1 MDEFQALLAKRSEGT
16 VAAPPEDEDEFSAVL
31 AKRGKP
37 GTPAA
42 TPAGQIPRDTSLKAP
57 PAVSQDA
64 NTLGKLVRG
73 QGVVETAADLGDIV
87 LGGVPAA
94 ILGSL
99 GEVTQRVSSL
109 TDGRGYRKGGK
120 AGAEFSRSMGEKFG
134 RPLFDALSKAGLIDP
149 KTRSVPMQAMDKIG
163 GWLEHAAT
171 VFEADTGLPREDYLA
186 SINGFMAAM
195 GVKGAQAMTQ
205 GALSRAKA
213 RGTKSAW
220 DTALERMDAEEQ
232 LARGSE
238 AEGAAAKL
246 TTPVADA
253 AKIRLMARPEV
264 GATRTRE
271 QARKD
276 ARAAFSTQ
284 EAGDQ
289 AGLVDRQ
296 AGYREELAAQR
307 AVLQDRFPPSGERT
321 GSRDAV
327 DLTLTGKGTPV
338 TYTDNQLGVV
348 HPSPLG
354 TGKRLD
360 VVPRPPL
367 ETALEKVRGGR
378 LFDMT
383 MEERLAVRN
392 SVDITDPKVITAAAV
407 GATGLGLAMAYEP
420 SAEEAAMVIGAGA
433 LLRRG
438 GKGETVRELMAR
450 PEATPLGALL
460 EASAYTTSTL
470 EKLADQSPGTYVFKK
485 STVEQLLKREGVTA
499 HERKIMQNALDEVPG
514 DKITAKELMVGVKS
528 AIGDFELE
536 PVKSNSYANY
546 GLDRIDREAGVN
558 PELAEELNI
567 PVEPDTATTRIYR
580 SPLELGSNNHFQDP
594 NYFAHTRSFT
604 EDGVRH
610 VVELQSDL
618 AQKAGKVLKPEER
631 ANLSQEKALYDRLSL
646 VTEEVH
652 STVNDT
658 RSTLDDYIAALNKLE
673 AAYDP
678 AVWPDVKLRIGK
690 LLDQETRLDH
700 EALKP
705 AVRDKLNEF
714 SDAGEFDR
722 IFDLVKGELGSAGRQ
737 IDRSHLSPLSSAL
750 EYALYKETTRL
761 NAHRAE
767 VGAKL
772 GESGV
777 LEPISPMLKDWH
789 KRLVR
794 EEIADA
800 ERARG
805 ETQNLIAEK
814 QRAISAFEAELR
826 ATSSGIP
833 QDWVG
838 NRSLS
843 FRQAAGLLRKMSEGL
858 REEKLTEQSVKDKM
872 LRIEAQLDP
881 EARAK
886 WKEYYENYAD
896 ETEGFLRPTGDEVGA
911 EWGQKYAAGFSDT
924 MADFFT
930 QAVGKQDSVAARGY
944 LAELR
949 EDIARL
955 EGQRKPAI
963 RFATADTVAK
973 VEGWTDVHERIADSI
988 AQNES
993 NLTSHKQ
1000 TVAALE
1006 AIKRG
1011 EVPDDPYY
1019 YGLRTADPEGFQSVV
1034 KNIEAELAHARE
1046 ALAASEERLARAKE
1060 SWAGQTRFSKEHQGI
1075 YDRYSRD
1082 VEKFLRQLGG
1092 KPYTDSAGHTW
1103 LEVPLGEQQKALP
1116 GGGART
1122 QIGGVDPALA
1132 KAVGL
1137 VGGSTALAAWLS
1149 RDKDRVKHAG
1159 MTALLT
1165 GLGLLLH
1172 SRVPAISKMVTD
1184 TIQGVQNLVGNLSTD
1199 KAISAPLLRRLTS
1212 HAEEEM
1218 RGVHDSGKRIAPFL
1232 EIVDRLPEVVKRDLD
1247 AALSNGRTSDIVAA
1261 VGKAATPGLL
1271 KAWNEVQA
1279 ELKSLGNK
1287 LIEVKGL
1294 KELRPDYFPR
1304 IVKDL
1309 PGLMNAIGKE
1319 FSTPLQQALAEAE
1332 RKAGGFLD
1340 EAGRAQVVNTFIE
1353 KNLRASTVGGKP
1365 SFFKRRTLGDVTV
1378 DLAPYYVEPSQAL
1391 PLYIGSAVRAIEKAK
1406 FFGKELVRDDGGRPN
1421 LEASIGN
1428 IVAREIEAG
1437 NITPENF
1444 TRLTD
1449 LLRTRFGPAY
1459 QSPAR
1464 GLQSLSQLTNIA
1476 LLGNVFSGLMNVAD
1490 VGAIAAQHGML
1501 PLVAAVTKQIRGTA
1515 KLRAADVGMADAI
1528 GAEFVYG
1535 TRDPIKLRIP
1545 LTERTVQI
1553 SLAKA
1558 LDKTFKLSGFK
1569 ALDTIMKETN
1579 LNAALEKYSRL
1590 ARTKSGEA
1598 RILRQY
1604 GDYFT
1609 TDMPALLADL
1619 RSGAKTK
1626 LTTELAFREL
1636 SNAQP
1641 TTKIEMPKFYLDHP
1655 NLRFGYALK
1664 SFMIKQM
1671 NFVKKRGIDEIRK
1684 GNVREG
1690 SSFLIRYALMA
1701 GAAGATMDWIV
1712 KSLLGRDADLDW
1724 KSIPLNALKNLGL
1737 SEYVIDKARQGKG
1750 KEAILAATVPPADP
1764 ILNIVTADPQ
1774 AVRYFPLV
1782 GRLVYDRFMDGAE
1795 KANAAKKLA
1804 EKRKAA
1810 DAHRTPEERRALEQR
1825 ALERRKELVRE
1836 RE

>member
-1 MDEFQALLAKRSEGT
+1 MPSIFDSLADTTE
-16 VAAPPEDEDEFSAVL
+16 APTSTKTGSIFDSLAGPPPSAPT
-31 AKRGKP
+31 ASTRP
-37 GTPAA
+37 GE
-42 TPAGQIPRDTSLKAP
+42 IPRDTSLKAP
-57 PAVSQDA
+57 PAAPQDA
-64 NTLGKLVRG
+64 STLGKLVRG
-73 QGVVETAADLGDIV
+73 QGVLETTADAADIV
-87 LGGVPAA
+87 LGGLPAI
-94 ILGSL
+94 ILGTL

-109 TDGRGYRKGGK
+109 VDGRGYREGAK

-134 RPLFDALSKAGLIDP
+134 RPIFDNLVATGLLDP
-149 KTRSVPMQAMDKIG
+149 KTRSVPMQAMDKLG
-163 GWLEHAAT
+163 GYLEHAAT
-171 VFEADTGLPREDYLA
+171 VVEHDTKGAISREDYLA

-205 GALSRAKA
+205 GALNRAKA
-213 RGTKSAW
+213 RGTKTAW
-220 DTALERMDAEEQ
+220 DTALERYDAEEQ
-232 LARGSE
+232 LARQVE
-238 AEGAAAKL
+238 VERDAAKL

-253 AKIRLMARPEV
+253 TKIRLMARTPKE
-264 GATRTRE
+264 ATRTPK
-271 QARKD
+271 QARED
-276 ARAAFSTQ
+276 ARAAFSTP
-284 EAGDQ
+284 EAGEQ
-289 AGLVDRQ
+289 AGLIDRQ
-296 AGYREELAAQR
+296 AGYREELAAQEAALR
-307 AVLQDRFPPSGERT
+307 DRFPPSGERT
-321 GSRDAV
+321 GSRGPV
-327 DLTLTGKGTPV
+327 ELNLEGKETPT
-338 TYTDNQLGVV
+338 TYSGNQPF
-348 HPSPLG
+348 H
-354 TGKRLD
+354 TAD
-360 VVPRPPL
+360 TT
-367 ETALEKVRGGR
+367 TALKRGIVADTPIETEGTLRPAARPALDTAIEKVKGGR

-383 MEERLAVRN
+383 AEERIALRN

-420 SAEEAAMVIGAGA
+420 SAEEAALAIGAGA

-438 GKGETVRELMAR
+438 GEGLPMRELLAK

-470 EKLADQSPGTYVFKK
+470 EKLAEQSPGKFEFKK
-485 STVEQLLKREGVTA
+485 SAVEQLLKRSDVTK
-499 HERKIMQNALDEVPG
+499 HERELMTAAMAEVPR
-514 DKITAKELMVGVKS
+514 DTVTAKELMVGLKL
-528 AIGDFELE
+528 ATKDFELT
-536 PVKSNSYANY
+536 PVKSDSYAAY
-546 GLDRIDREAGVN
+546 GLDRIGR
-558 PELAEELNI
+558 EELN
-567 PVEPDTATTRIYR
+567 PDLMVELDLPPNEVNLEPTTRVYR
-580 SPLELGSNNHFQDP
+580 SPLELGSNNHFNDP

-631 ANLSQEKALYDRLSL
+631 ASLIQEKALYDRLSL
-646 VTEEVH
+646 VTEEAH

-658 RSTLDDYIAALNKLE
+658 RSTLNDYITALNKLE

-678 AVWPDVKLRIGK
+678 AVWPDVKLRIGR

-705 AVRDKLNEF
+705 AIRDKLNEF

-722 IFDLVKGELGSAGRQ
+722 IFDLVKEALVSAGRQ

-750 EYALYKETTRL
+750 EYALYKETTQL

-772 GESGV
+772 GESGA
-777 LEPISPMLKDWH
+777 LEPIAPMLKDWH

-794 EEIADA
+794 EELADA
-800 ERARG
+800 AR
-805 ETQNLIAEK
+805 NLE
-814 QRAISAFEAELR
+814 
-826 ATSSGIP
+826 P
-833 QDWVG
+833 
-838 NRSLS
+838 
-843 FRQAAGLLRKMSEGL
+843 
-858 REEKLTEQSVKDKM
+858 SV
-872 LRIEAQLDP
+872 
-881 EARAK
+881 
-886 WKEYYENYAD
+886 
-896 ETEGFLRPTGDEVGA
+896 
-911 EWGQKYAAGFSDT
+911 
-924 MADFFT
+924 
-930 QAVGKQDSVAARGY
+930 
-944 LAELR
+944 
-949 EDIARL
+949 
-955 EGQRKPAI
+955 

-973 VEGWTDVHERIADSI
+973 VEGWPEQPRF
-988 AQNES
+988 E
-993 NLTSHKQ
+993 
-1000 TVAALE
+1000 
-1006 AIKRG
+1006 IK
-1011 EVPDDPYY
+1011 
-1019 YGLRTADPEGFQSVV
+1019 
-1034 KNIEAELAHARE
+1034 
-1046 ALAASEERLARAKE
+1046 
-1060 SWAGQTRFSKEHQGI
+1060 GQTPIEPASRFRPEHQGI
-1075 YDRYSRD
+1075 YDRYQKD

-1092 KPYTDSAGHTW
+1092 KPYTDPAGHTW

-1137 VGGSTALAAWLS
+1137 VGGSAALAAWLS
-1149 RDKDRVKHAG
+1149 RDKDKVKHAG
-1159 MTALLT
+1159 MAALLT
-1165 GLGLLLH
+1165 GLGMLAH
-1172 SRVPAISKMVTD
+1172 SRVPAVAKMVTD
-1184 TIQGVQNLVGNLSTD
+1184 TIDGVQNLVGNLSTD
-1199 KAISAPLLRRLTS
+1199 KAVSAPLLRRLTS

-1232 EIVDRLPEVVKRDLD
+1232 EIVDRLPQAVRKDLD

-1279 ELKSLGNK
+1279 ELKSLGNQ
-1287 LIEVKGL
+1287 LIAVKGL

-1319 FSTPLQQALAEAE
+1319 FSTPLQQALEVAE

-1353 KNLRASTVGGKP
+1353 KNLRAATVGGKP
-1365 SFFKRRTLGDVTV
+1365 SFFKRRTIGDVTV
-1378 DLAPYYVEPSQAL
+1378 DLTPYYVEPSQAL

-1428 IVAREIEAG
+1428 IVAREIDAG

-1490 VGAIAAQHGML
+1490 VGAIAAQHGVL
-1501 PLVAAVTKQIRGTA
+1501 PLVAAVTKVVRGTA
-1515 KLRAADVGMADAI
+1515 KLKAADVGMAEAI

-1535 TRDPIKLRIP
+1535 TRDPIKLRVP

-1569 ALDTIMKETN
+1569 ALDTVMKEVN
-1579 LNAALEKYSRL
+1579 LNAAMEKYSRL
-1590 ARTKSGEA
+1590 ARTKPGEA

-1609 TDMPALLADL
+1609 TDMPQLLADL
-1619 RSGAKTK
+1619 RAGAKTK

-1636 SNAQP
+1636 SDAQP

-1671 NFVKKRGIDEIRK
+1671 NFVKKRGIDEIAK
-1684 GNVREG
+1684 GNLVEG
-1690 SSFLIRYALMA
+1690 GGFITRYVLMA
-1701 GAAGATMDWIV
+1701 GAAGATMDWVV

-1764 ILNIVTADPQ
+1764 ILNIITADPQ

-1782 GRLVYDRFMDGAE
+1782 GRLAYDRLMDGAE

-1810 DAHRTPEERRALEQR
+1810 DERRTPEERRELERR

-1836 RE
+1836 R

>member
-1 MDEFQALLAKRSEGT
+1 MPSIFDSLADTTEA
-16 VAAPPEDEDEFSAVL
+16 AAP
-31 AKRGKP
+31 AKTGSIFDSLE
-37 GTPAA
+37 GLQAA
-42 TPAGQIPRDTSLKAP
+42 TAPTTSARPGEIPRDTSLKAP
-57 PAVSQDA
+57 PAASGDA
-64 NTLGKLVRG
+64 STLGKLVRG
-73 QGVVETAADLGDIV
+73 QGVLETGADAADIV
-87 LGGVPAA
+87 LGGLPAI
-94 ILGSL
+94 ILGSI
-99 GEVTQRVSSL
+99 GEVTQRASSL
-109 TDGRGYRKGGK
+109 VDGRGYREGAK

-134 RPLFDALSKAGLIDP
+134 RPIFDNLVATGLLN
-149 KTRSVPMQAMDKIG
+149 KETRSVPMQAMDKIG
-163 GWLEHAAT
+163 GYLEHAAT
-171 VFEADTGLPREDYLA
+171 VVEADTKGVISKEDYLA

-205 GALSRAKA
+205 GALNRAKA

-253 AKIRLMARPEV
+253 AKIRLMARPEA

-276 ARAAFSTQ
+276 ARAAFSTP

-289 AGLVDRQ
+289 AGLIDRQ
-296 AGYREELAAQR
+296 AGYREELAAQEA
-307 AVLQDRFPPSGERT
+307 AVRDRFPPSGERT

-383 MEERLAVRN
+383 MEERLAVKN

-420 SAEEAAMVIGAGA
+420 SAEEAALAIGAGA

-438 GKGETVRELMAR
+438 GVGETVRELAAR
-450 PEATPLGALL
+450 PHTTPIGAIL
-460 EASAYTTSTL
+460 EPSAYTTSTL
-470 EKLADQSPGTYVFKK
+470 EILANRSPGKFEFKK
-485 STVEQLLKREGVTA
+485 AEIEQLLKRDGVTK
-499 HERKIMQNALDEVPG
+499 HERDLLTEALASQPG
-514 DKITAKELMVGVKS
+514 DTITAKELVFGVRMAAK
-528 AIGDFELE
+528 DFELTPE
-536 PVKSNSYANY
+536 KSDRWADH
-546 GLDRIDREAGVN
+546 GLNRIDRKIDKGLESLDDA
-558 PELAEELNI
+558 PEGTPEELRTQLAEYERDFPEMQRRAQAGPNAIFDDYPYSSRQAAQVVSEFQRQIAQLNGAI
-567 PVEPDTATTRIYR
+567 RAASVEKPPDAGPPITRFYKLPEGVDLG
-580 SPLELGSNNHFQDP
+580 PLESAIKNVPDGHIYEP
-594 NYFAHTRSFT
+594 NSFGHTRSF
-604 EDGVRH
+604 EEGGIRH
-610 VVELQSDL
+610 VVELQNNQ
-618 AQKAGKVLKPEER
+618 AQYAEKAVRALPKPEER
-631 ANLSQEKALYDRLSL
+631 AALERELATYDRLAL
-646 VTEEVH
+646 VTEDTH
-652 STVNDT
+652 GIVNASRFLIKDYVKA
-658 RSTLDDYIAALNKLE
+658 LDSLE
-673 AAYDP
+673 SAYKPD
-678 AVWPDVKLRIGK
+678 VWPDVKLRLGWGIDQATQFTYKGLKPETIDHFNK
-690 LLDQETRLDH
+690 LSEAGDFDKIFDYTKN
-700 EALKP
+700 ALKT
-705 AVRDKLNEF
+705 
-714 SDAGEFDR
+714 
-722 IFDLVKGELGSAGRQ
+722 AGRQ
-737 IDRSHLSPLSSAL
+737 IDQSHLSLLSSAL
-750 EYALYKETTRL
+750 EEALHQEVGRL
-761 NAHRAE
+761 DSHRAE
-767 VGAKL
+767 LKAKL
-772 GESGV
+772 SGRGAQ
-777 LEPISPMLKDWH
+777 EAYDRISPMLKDWH

-794 EEIADA
+794 EELADA
-800 ERARG
+800 AR
-805 ETQNLIAEK
+805 NLE
-814 QRAISAFEAELR
+814 
-826 ATSSGIP
+826 P
-833 QDWVG
+833 
-838 NRSLS
+838 
-843 FRQAAGLLRKMSEGL
+843 
-858 REEKLTEQSVKDKM
+858 SV
-872 LRIEAQLDP
+872 
-881 EARAK
+881 
-886 WKEYYENYAD
+886 
-896 ETEGFLRPTGDEVGA
+896 
-911 EWGQKYAAGFSDT
+911 
-924 MADFFT
+924 
-930 QAVGKQDSVAARGY
+930 
-944 LAELR
+944 
-949 EDIARL
+949 
-955 EGQRKPAI
+955 

-973 VEGWTDVHERIADSI
+973 VEGWRSLREVHEAN
-988 AQNES
+988 AQNYR
-993 NLTSHKQ
+993 
-1000 TVAALE
+1000 
-1006 AIKRG
+1006 RG
-1011 EVPDDPYY
+1011 SDEWN
-1019 YGLRTADPEGFQSVV
+1019 RHM
-1034 KNIEAELAHARE
+1034 ELAE
-1046 ALAASEERLARAKE
+1046 K
-1060 SWAGQTRFSKEHQGI
+1060 AGDKLLDEHQGI

-1137 VGGSTALAAWLS
+1137 VGGSAALAAWLS
-1149 RDKDRVKHAG
+1149 RDKDKVKHAG

-1165 GLGLLLH
+1165 GLGLLAH
-1172 SRVPAISKMVTD
+1172 SRVPAVAKMVTD
-1184 TIQGVQNLVGNLSTD
+1184 TVDGVQNLVGNLSTD
-1199 KAISAPLLRRLTS
+1199 KAVSAPLLRRLTS

-1232 EIVDRLPEVVKRDLD
+1232 EIVDRLPQAVRKDLD

-1279 ELKSLGNK
+1279 ELKSLGNQ
-1287 LIEVKGL
+1287 LIAVKGL

-1319 FSTPLQQALAEAE
+1319 FSTPLQQALEVAE

-1444 TRLTD
+1444 TRLTE
-1449 LLRTRFGPAY
+1449 LLRARFGPAY

-1490 VGAIAAQHGML
+1490 VGAIAAQHGVL
-1501 PLVAAVTKQIRGTA
+1501 PLVAAVTKMVRGTA
-1515 KLRAADVGMADAI
+1515 KLKAADVGMAEAI

-1545 LTERTVQI
+1545 LTERTVQV

-1569 ALDTIMKETN
+1569 ALDTVMKEVN
-1579 LNAALEKYSRL
+1579 LNAAMEKYSRL
-1590 ARTKSGEA
+1590 ARTKSGEV

-1604 GDYFT
+1604 SDYFT
-1609 TDMPALLADL
+1609 TDMPQLLADL
-1619 RSGAKTK
+1619 RAGAKTK

-1636 SNAQP
+1636 SDAQP

-1671 NFVKKRGIDEIRK
+1671 NFVKKRGIDEMRK
-1684 GNVREG
+1684 GNVVEG
-1690 SSFLIRYALMA
+1690 GGFIVRYALMA

-1804 EKRKAA
+1804 EKKKAA
-1810 DAHRTPEERRALEQR
+1810 DARRTPEERRALEQR

-1836 RE
+1836 R